1 MKIFNYRKEFIEKI
15 NEKIKKI
22 HLDTTENKEKIEI
35 KYKSNVISE
44 EEYRRKI
51 KIKQEDDIQKGYTS
65 IGIHRDDFEIYI
77 NKKDVSV
84 FGSQGQQRS
93 SIISLK
99 LAEAEVIYDEKEDYP
114 ILLLDDFMSE
124 LDKKR
129 VKGFIKRI
137 KDNQVLITCT
147 DKFDI
152 DNMVYNVYKV
162 EKANVERMK

>member
-1 MKIFNYRKEFIEKI
+1 
-15 NEKIKKI
+15 
-22 HLDTTENKEKIEI
+22 
-35 KYKSNVISE
+35 
-44 EEYRRKI
+44 
-51 KIKQEDDIQKGYTS
+51 
-65 IGIHRDDFEIYI
+65 
-77 NKKDVSV
+77 
-84 FGSQGQQRS
+84 
-93 SIISLK
+93 LK